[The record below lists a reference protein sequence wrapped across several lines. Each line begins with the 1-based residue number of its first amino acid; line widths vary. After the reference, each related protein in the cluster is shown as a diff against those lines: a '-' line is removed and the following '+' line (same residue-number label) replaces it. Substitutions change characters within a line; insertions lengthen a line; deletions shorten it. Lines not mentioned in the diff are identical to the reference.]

1 MDAREQAL
9 NLLNRIWAKLQNLPN
24 ANPIDLGAFVILLTF
39 MRESRMSSATNHGYS
54 SRIDHDT
61 VCFLSGSGVPAHV
74 GADLCNVLLLSQDQD
89 ERVKHLSKCAS
100 HSGNYSR
107 MNQVSC
113 RNTGMKAFSAGLPGT
128 MNPAGWIKTR
138 AEIHG
143 HVLID
148 RRSLKAHTRCV
159 QQHRGPTLTQQRSC
173 QAQRRMSWPAA
184 KHTCWI
190 CRAFMS
196 SYIPKSACQRSTG
209 QQLWPGE
216 KAGPAAFNNAA
227 KYMWCKRLNM

>member
-107 MNQVSC
+107 RQSLDICFESSVLQKHRNESFLRRSSRHHESC
-113 RNTGMKAFSAGLPGT
+113 RVN
-128 MNPAGWIKTR
+128 
-138 AEIHG
+138 
-143 HVLID
+143 
-148 RRSLKAHTRCV
+148 
-159 QQHRGPTLTQQRSC
+159 
-173 QAQRRMSWPAA
+173 
-184 KHTCWI
+184 
-190 CRAFMS
+190 
-196 SYIPKSACQRSTG
+196 
-209 QQLWPGE
+209 
-216 KAGPAAFNNAA
+216 
-227 KYMWCKRLNM
+227 